1 MNTLIAQRETTKL
14 ERAIKK
20 ASRVL
25 LELEVAQSKW
35 EAKRGVGKIYTSVD
49 ALMRDVA
56 KKA

>member
-1 MNTLIAQRETTKL
+1 MNTLIAQRETAKL

-35 EAKRGVGKIYTSVD
+35 EAKRGIGKI
-49 ALMRDVA
+49 MRI
-56 KKA
+56 KI